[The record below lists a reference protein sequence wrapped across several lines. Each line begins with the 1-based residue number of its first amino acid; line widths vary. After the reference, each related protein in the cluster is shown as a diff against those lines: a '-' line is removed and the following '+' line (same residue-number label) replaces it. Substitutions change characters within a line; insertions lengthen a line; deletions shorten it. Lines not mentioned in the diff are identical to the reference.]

1 MSDPLLNAVAEGD
14 QACPDGRALA
24 NLGALVRTGSAPPRP
39 TDLSGPVQRRVAQ
52 LPADSDDDPIDAH
65 YQLGLPDAELE
76 ALGGLIRQASSLPR
90 PVDLRA
96 RVKAGIAGSRRMS
109 TVLAVQPRSRLRVWH
124 AVVAAHLAAALIL
137 ALVTFG
143 PERGGRP
150 APVAV
155 NAEDRG
161 PQIAAATWTSA
172 RAAGADLLL
181 SRRLPELRESLRR
194 SAGMDSAKPLVDG
207 GLAWIRAREDGRGR
221 FSTSDP
227 GADDFAL
234 AAQAAAVLAL
244 LGEGLG
250 DAGRTQAAMRGADLM
265 MAQWTPG
272 TRGVAAEGL
281 ACLAAV
287 ESALLSGDGRRSTAA
302 VRALQAIPRPV
313 TTQGVARGGWH
324 LLAVRTAAATGMA
337 VDPALAAEV
346 EGVLAGFGRADVSGP
361 TRDGLGAWAARTRGE
376 QVPNPSA
383 EPPLADATGRCDPL
397 SWFFAALDQHSAG
410 QGWEAWRGAMVTSFA
425 VAMVPSGGQVH
436 LPGQH
441 AAHLSD
447 DSDGDLLA
455 TSLALLCLQVP
466 YRYLPVG
473 QNDPLAH

>member
-1 MSDPLLNAVAEGD
+1 MSDPLLKAVADGD

-52 LPADSDDDPIDAH
+52 LPPDRDDDPVEAH
-65 YQLGLPDAELE
+65 YQHGLPDAELE
-76 ALGGLIRQASSLPR
+76 ALGGLIRQASALPR

-109 TVLAVQPRSRLRVWH
+109 TVLAVQPRSPLRVWH

-143 PERGGRP
+143 PERGGRSP
-150 APVAV
+150 AVAQGT
-155 NAEDRG
+155 EDRSA
-161 PQIAAATWTSA
+161 QITAATWTSA

-207 GLAWIRAREDGRGR
+207 GLAWIRASEDGRGR
-221 FSTSDP
+221 FASSDP
-227 GADDFAL
+227 GADDRAL

-250 DAGRTQAAMRGADLM
+250 DTGRTQAAMRGNDLIL
-265 MAQWTPG
+265 AQWTPG

-287 ESALLSGDGRRSTAA
+287 ESALLSGDARRSAA
-302 VRALQAIPRPV
+302 ALRAMQAIPRPV
-313 TTQGVARGGWH
+313 TAQSVARGGWH
-324 LLAVRTAAATGMA
+324 LLAVRTAAATGLA

-346 EGVLAGFGRADVSGP
+346 EAVLAGLGQEGAAGRSNS
-361 TRDGLGAWAARTRGE
+361 LGAWAARTRGE
-376 QVPNPSA
+376 TVPLPGSV
-383 EPPLADATGRCDPL
+383 PPLADFHGRCDPL
-397 SWFFAALDQHSAG
+397 AWFFAALDQHSAG
-410 QGWEAWRGAMVTSFA
+410 QGWDAWRGAMVTSFA
-425 VAMVPSGGQVH
+425 VAMIPSGGQVH

-441 AAHLSD
+441 AAHLAAG
-447 DSDGDLLA
+447 SDGDLLA

-473 QNDPLAH
+473 GTDLSAH